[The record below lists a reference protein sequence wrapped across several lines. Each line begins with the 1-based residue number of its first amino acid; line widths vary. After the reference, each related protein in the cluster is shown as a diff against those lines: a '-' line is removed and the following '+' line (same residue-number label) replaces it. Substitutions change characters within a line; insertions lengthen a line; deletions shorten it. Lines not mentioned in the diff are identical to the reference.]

1 MTTTAP
7 KGESGGEQRFRLV
20 VEAAP
25 NAMVMIDRAG
35 KIAMINAHAERLFGY
50 SAAEL
55 VGQPV
60 EILVPE
66 RFRGHHPELRRTF
79 FADPRPR
86 PMGAGRDLYAL
97 RKDGR
102 EFPVEI
108 GLNPI
113 ETEEGTMVLSAIVVD
128 IAARKAA
135 EFALRES
142 EQRFRLAVE
151 AAPNAMVMIDP
162 AGTIVMVN
170 TQAERAFGYSRAELV
185 GQPVEMLVPERFR
198 GHHPELRKTFLA
210 DPRPRPM
217 GAGRDLYGLKKDG
230 GEFPIEIGLNPIE
243 TDQGTM
249 VLSAIV
255 DITAR
260 KATDLALRESEER
273 YRAGERRFRQVVEAA
288 PNAMVMIDR
297 TGKIAMVNTQAER
310 VFGYARAE
318 LVGQPVEMLVPERF
332 RSRHPELRETF
343 FTDARPRAMG
353 AGRDLYGL
361 KKDGGE
367 FPVEIGLNPIDTD
380 EGTMVLSAIVDIT
393 ARKAADLALRESEQR
408 YSVLVDGVT
417 DYAIYMVDPNGVV
430 TNWNRGAQRIKGYR
444 AEEIVGRHFSCFY
457 TEEDR
462 AANAPQ
468 RALEIAARDGRYEA
482 ETWRVRKDGSR
493 FLADVVIDA
502 LKDDSGKLIGFAKIT
517 RDITER
523 VQAARELEEAR
534 IGLVQSRAE
543 EALRRAQ
550 AELSHVARV
559 ATMGEL
565 TASIAHEVN
574 QPIAATVLNAQA
586 ALHWLGAG
594 PPDLEEARQAL
605 ARIVNDGNRAGDV
618 IRRIRD
624 LIKKAPP
631 RVEWFDINDAIR
643 EVIELTR
650 AETVKNGVSMQT
662 ELAAGLP
669 LVKGD
674 RVELQQVVLN
684 LIVNAEEAM
693 SAVAEGTREL
703 LITTAR
709 ADTDV
714 LVTVRDSGPGMP
726 AEGLERVFDPFHTTK
741 PTGLGMGLSIS
752 RSIIAAHGGRLWA
765 STNAPRGAVFQ
776 FTLPFER
783 AGHDRNA
790 GNCHLQRFSA

>member
-1 MTTTAP
+1 MTSL
-7 KGESGGEQRFRLV
+7 KGESAGERRFRLVVEAAPNAMVMVDPAGKIVMVNAQAESVFGYSRAELTGQPVEMLVPQRLRSRHPELRKTFFADPQPRAMGAGRDLYGLRKDGGEFPIEIGLNPIETDEGTMVLSAIVDITARKAAELALRESEQRFRLV

-25 NAMVMIDRAG
+25 NAMVMIDPAG
-35 KIAMINAHAERLFGY
+35 KIA
-50 SAAEL
+50 
-55 VGQPV
+55 
-60 EILVPE
+60 
-66 RFRGHHPELRRTF
+66 
-79 FADPRPR
+79 
-86 PMGAGRDLYAL
+86 
-97 RKDGR
+97 
-102 EFPVEI
+102 
-108 GLNPI
+108 
-113 ETEEGTMVLSAIVVD
+113 
-128 IAARKAA
+128 
-135 EFALRES
+135 
-142 EQRFRLAVE
+142 
-151 AAPNAMVMIDP
+151 
-162 AGTIVMVN
+162 MVN
-170 TQAERAFGYSRAELV
+170 TQAERVFGYSRAELA
-185 GQPVEMLVPERFR
+185 GQSVEMLVPERFR
-198 GHHPELRKTFLA
+198 SHHPELRRTFLA

-217 GAGRDLYGLKKDG
+217 GAGRDLYGLRKDG
-230 GEFPIEIGLNPIE
+230 SEFPIEIGLNPIE
-243 TDQGTM
+243 
-249 VLSAIV
+249 
-255 DITAR
+255 
-260 KATDLALRESEER
+260 
-273 YRAGERRFRQVVEAA
+273 
-288 PNAMVMIDR
+288 
-297 TGKIAMVNTQAER
+297 
-310 VFGYARAE
+310 
-318 LVGQPVEMLVPERF
+318 
-332 RSRHPELRETF
+332 
-343 FTDARPRAMG
+343 
-353 AGRDLYGL
+353 
-361 KKDGGE
+361 
-367 FPVEIGLNPIDTD
+367 TD

-393 ARKAADLALRESEQR
+393 GRKAAAQALRESEQR

-417 DYAIYMVDPNGVV
+417 DYAIYMVDPSGII

-444 AEEIVGRHFSCFY
+444 TEEIVGQHFSRFY

-468 RALEIAARDGRYEA
+468 QSLESAARDGRYEA
-482 ETWRVRKDGSR
+482 QAWRVRKDGSR
-493 FLADVVIDA
+493 FLANVVIDA
-502 LKDDSGKLIGFAKIT
+502 LKDDSGRLIGFAKIT
-517 RDITER
+517 RDVTER
-523 VQAARELEEAR
+523 VRAARELEEAR

-543 EALRRAQ
+543 QALRRAQ
-550 AELSHVARV
+550 AELAHVARV

-594 PPDLEEARQAL
+594 PPDLEEARRAL
-605 ARIVNDGNRAGDV
+605 ARIVDDGNRAGNV

-624 LIKKAPP
+624 LIKRAPP
-631 RVEWFDINDAIR
+631 RVEWLDINNAIR

-752 RSIIAAHGGRLWA
+752 RSIIVAHGGRLWA
-765 STNAPRGAVFQ
+765 SANAPRGAVFQ
-776 FTLPFER
+776 FTVPT
-783 AGHDRNA
+783 NA
-790 GNCHLQRFSA
+790 VGTT